1 MPIQTISKTV
11 IAMGEGDVLTG
22 TAIDQHGV
30 GHFVF
35 MSSEEAEAPG
45 TPAPELDGKFTI
57 DAADV
62 LIMFKDFAA
71 VDRVIA
77 TMTSLRNAMQ
87 SGDQKVKP

>member
-11 IAMGEGDVLTG
+11 VAMGEGDVLTG

-35 MSSEEAEAPG
+35 MLPGETKLPG
-45 TPAPELDGKFTI
+45 TAAPELDGKFTI

-62 LIMFKDFAA
+62 LIMFKDVAA
-71 VDRVIA
+71 VDRVIS

-87 SGDQKVKP
+87 AGDQKVKP

>member
-1 MPIQTISKTV
+1 MPIQSICKTV
-11 IAMGEGDVLTG
+11 IAMGEGDILTG

-35 MSSEEAEAPG
+35 MLPGVTKEPG
-45 TPAPELDGKFTI
+45 TPAPELDGKFNI

-62 LIMFKDFAA
+62 LIMFKDSAA

-77 TMTSLRNAMQ
+77 TLTGLRDAMK
-87 SGDQKVKP
+87 GVTA

>member
-11 IAMGEGDVLTG
+11 VAMGEGDVLTG

-35 MSSEEAEAPG
+35 MISGHAGTPG
-45 TPAPELDGKFTI
+45 TQVPELDGKLTI

-62 LIMFKDFAA
+62 LIMFKDVAA

-77 TMTSLRNAMQ
+77 TMTGLRNAMQ

>member
-1 MPIQTISKTV
+1 MPIQTICKTV
-11 IAMGEGDVLTG
+11 VAMGEGDVLTG
-22 TAIDQHGV
+22 TAIDAHGV

-35 MSSEEAEAPG
+35 MLPGETKAPG

-62 LIMFKDFAA
+62 LIMFKDSAA

-77 TMTSLRNAMQ
+77 TLTGLRNAMEAAQ
-87 SGDQKVKP
+87 

>member
-11 IAMGEGDVLTG
+11 VAMGEGDVLTG
-22 TAIDQHGV
+22 TAIDKHGV

-35 MSSEEAEAPG
+35 MLAGSTKEPG
-45 TPAPELDGKFTI
+45 TPAPELDGKFNV

-62 LIMFKDFAA
+62 LIMFKDAAA

-77 TMTSLRNAMQ
+77 TLTALRNEMRAK
-87 SGDQKVKP
+87 S

>member
-1 MPIQTISKTV
+1 MPIHSICKTV

-22 TAIDQHGV
+22 TSIDNHGV

-35 MSSEEAEAPG
+35 MLPGITKEPG

-62 LIMFKDFAA
+62 LIMFKDVSA

-77 TMTSLRNAMQ
+77 TLTGLRNAMEP
-87 SGDQKVKP
+87 KP

>member
-35 MSSEEAEAPG
+35 MIAGETKSPG
-45 TPAPELDGKFTI
+45 TPVPEFDGKFTI

-62 LIMFKDFAA
+62 LIMFKDAAA

-77 TMTSLRNAMQ
+77 TMTSLRNAMES
-87 SGDQKVKP
+87 SGRRAGQ

>member
-1 MPIQTISKTV
+1 MPIQTICKTV
-11 IAMGEGDVLTG
+11 VAMGEGDVLTG
-22 TAIDQHGV
+22 TAIDEHGV

-35 MSSEEAEAPG
+35 MLPDEKKAPG

-62 LIMFKDFAA
+62 LIMFKDASA

-77 TMTSLRNAMQ
+77 TLTSLRNAME
-87 SGDQKVKP
+87 GF

>member
-1 MPIQTISKTV
+1 MPIQTFSKTV

-22 TAIDQHGV
+22 TAIDEHGV

-35 MSSEEAEAPG
+35 MLPGVTKAPG
-45 TPAPELDGKFTI
+45 TPAPEFEGKFSV

-62 LIMFKDFAA
+62 LIMFKDSAA

-77 TMTSLRNAMQ
+77 TLTSLRNAMEAK
-87 SGDQKVKP
+87 S